1 MIRIKHL
8 DKGTTIALQRYLDNW
23 SSNLNIVYDELA
35 DLYDIDIGDAVPIFI
50 KYWSGV
56 NDDNV
61 YLHIGSK
68 ILSLEGGAVEIC

>member
-8 DKGTTIALQRYLDNW
+8 DKDTTISLQRYLDNW
-23 SSNLNIVYDELA
+23 SSELNVVYDELA
-35 DLYDIDIGDAVPIFI
+35 DLYDFEIGDAVPVFI

-56 NDDNV
+56 NDYAV

-68 ILSLEGGAVEIC
+68 ILAIEGAVEIC